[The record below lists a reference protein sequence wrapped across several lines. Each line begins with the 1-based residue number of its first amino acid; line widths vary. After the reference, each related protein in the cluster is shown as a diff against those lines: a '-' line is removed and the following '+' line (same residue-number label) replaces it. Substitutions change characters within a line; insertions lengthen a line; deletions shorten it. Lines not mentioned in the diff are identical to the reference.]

1 MRRGRRKFL
10 QQCGALVLS
19 SSAGASA
26 QNSARATSSV
36 LIDPQP
42 LFEISPYLYMQFME
56 PLGTTDSS
64 VEACWDYD
72 ADDWRADFVGLVKD
86 LSPGAMR
93 FGGLFSRYY
102 KWREGVGPP
111 TQRPAMRN
119 YVWGGKE
126 TNRVGTHEFV
136 DLCRRTGAE
145 PFYCVNFLSDGQR
158 QYWKMRDGSTRTGDA
173 TEAADW
179 VSYANDP
186 DNKERRAHGFPEPCN
201 LKLWQIGNE
210 TSYGNAG
217 FTKDESIEHT
227 IEFAKAMKA
236 RDPSIRLIGWGDRSK
251 PSEPLWAADLVER
264 AGEHL
269 DFVAIHMMQQHPKR
283 KDTVLSGLRYQQE
296 PERAWEELME
306 ISNGVESRIQELEEV
321 MASRKSKAGIAITEG
336 HLSLRPRNANPI
348 LQEWLSGV
356 YHARS
361 MNAYQRHGARVKIA
375 TAADFCG
382 TRWTTNAVMLQVPR
396 GISYLTPAGSVMKL
410 LKVHNGTHGVAVKAT
425 PPGLDVAASRAGNRV
440 YLHVAN
446 LKYARTV
453 MASFAV
459 EGKAIQG
466 GRVFEIAPEQLRQ
479 TVNEDQPNIFG
490 PKEMTLPPRT
500 PFSWGF
506 PAGAVSVVAL
516 DLAPSS
522 DDKRSIGPAPREP
535 QRRKADSHG

>member
-1 MRRGRRKFL
+1 MRRARRTFI
-10 QQCGALVLS
+10 QECCALVLS
-19 SSAGASA
+19 SSADSA
-26 QNSARATSSV
+26 THNSPNPPTTV
-36 LIDPQP
+36 VIDPQP

-64 VEACWDYD
+64 VEAAWNYD
-72 ADDWRADFVGLVKD
+72 TDDWRTDFVDLVKE

-126 TNRVGTHEFV
+126 THRVGTHEFV
-136 DLCRRTGAE
+136 DFCRRTGAE

-158 QYWKMRDGSTRTGDA
+158 QYRKMRDGSIRTGDA

-186 DNKERRAHGFPEPCN
+186 DNKERLANGIAAPCN
-201 LKLWQIGNE
+201 IKIWQIGNE
-210 TSYGNAG
+210 TSYGNDG
-217 FTKDESIEHT
+217 FGMDESIERT

-236 RDPSIRLIGWGDRSK
+236 RDRSIRLIGWGDRSK
-251 PSEPLWAADLVER
+251 PGEPLWAGDLLDR

-269 DFVAIHMMQQHPKR
+269 DLVAIHMMQQHPTK
-283 KDTVLSGLRYQQE
+283 KGTVLNSLRYQQE
-296 PERAWEELME
+296 PERAWEELLE
-306 ISNGVESRIQELEEV
+306 ISKGIEPRIQELEEA
-321 MASRKSKAGIAITEG
+321 MAARQSTAGIAVTEG

-348 LQEWLSGV
+348 LQEWLTGV

-396 GISYLTPAGSVMKL
+396 GVTYLMPAGSVMML
-410 LKVHNGTHGVAVKAT
+410 FKVHNGTHGVAVKAA
-425 PPGLDVAASRAGNRV
+425 PSDLDVAASRAGNRV
-440 YLHVAN
+440 FLHVAN
-446 LKYARTV
+446 LNYGRPAT
-453 MASFAV
+453 ASFAV
-459 EGKAIQG
+459 KGTTIHS

-479 TVNEDQPNIFG
+479 SVNEDQPTIFA
-490 PKEMTLPPRT
+490 PKEKALPAGP
-500 PFSWGF
+500 PFSWSF
-506 PAGAVSVVAL
+506 PAGSVSVVEL
-516 DLAPSS
+516 DLAPSP
-522 DDKRSIGPAPREP
+522 DEQQGIGEVIGEP
-535 QRRKADSHG
+535 QRRKADSNA